1 MEGFLFKTKCMIS
14 KVRVTADENGNV
26 IGVFK
31 NNPEYGYIRVE
42 QSTPVISDKGWLK
55 VSKRSSFIKGKVEQL
70 ESLKYYGGCEL
81 PGKIVVIE
89 SLIPFNMENPDK
101 DLKIAGETGVI
112 CRIDDQPIYRQAFYT
127 TNMSAQDDLI
137 YHTNNDEIKEVQ
149 AAQRSLNTLKVSKNK
164 SNETLDL

>member
-1 MEGFLFKTKCMIS
+1 MTP

-42 QSTPVISDKGWLK
+42 HATPVISDTGWLR

-70 ESLKYYGGCEL
+70 QECNYTEGQEL
-81 PGKIVVIE
+81 SGKIVVIE
-89 SLIPFNMENPDK
+89 SLTPFNMDNPDR
-101 DLKIAGETGVI
+101 DLKIAGDTGVI

-127 TNMSAQDDLI
+127 TNMSATDELI
-137 YHTNNDEIKEVQ
+137 YHNNTDEIREVQ
-149 AAQRSLNTLKVSKNK
+149 AAQKAMTSLTTTKRKN
-164 SNETLDL
+164 EATLDL